1 MSASSTASAAP
12 PTMVTSADQPIDV
25 RIATLPEQL
34 PFTARIA
41 DPGPLGLACF
51 ALTTF
56 VLSCFNAGLLP
67 ATVKPVVFGLALFYG
82 GIVQVIAGVVEY
94 AKGNAFGGVA
104 FCSYGA
110 FWMAFWYL
118 STHLDLMAQADKAD
132 IGRGVGLFLLA
143 WTIFTAYMFVV
154 SFRTTGALVVTFGV
168 LTAALT
174 ALTVGDLAE
183 QAGATTL
190 GGWLGLLTAALAWY
204 TSFAGL
210 MNATAGRVVLPVM
223 PLRK

>member
-1 MSASSTASAAP
+1 MTTSVLAPSDTPTVVSSLPAA
-12 PTMVTSADQPIDV
+12 
-25 RIATLPEQL
+25 EQV

-82 GIVQVIAGVVEY
+82 GVVQVIAGVVEY
-94 AKGNAFGGVA
+94 AKGNAFGGIA

-110 FWMAFWYL
+110 FWMSFWYL
-118 STHLDLMAQADKAD
+118 STHLEAMKGAEKAD
-132 IGRGVGLFLLA
+132 INHAVGLFLLS
-143 WTIFTAYMFVV
+143 WTIFTAYMFIT
-154 SFRTTGALVVTFGV
+154 SLKTTGALVITFGV
-168 LTAALT
+168 LTLALT

-183 QAGATTL
+183 SVTATHV
-190 GGWLGLLTAALAWY
+190 GGWLGIVTAALAWY
-204 TSFAGL
+204 TSFAGV
-210 MNATAGRVVLPVM
+210 MNATAGRPVLPVYPM
-223 PLRK
+223 KK